1 MKRNIAAIVLAAGS
15 SSRMGTAKQLLR
27 LKGRTLL
34 RGSAEAALASMAR
47 AVVIVVGSQAA
58 LMRDE
63 LGDLAVT
70 IVENPRWAE
79 VMGTSISAGI
89 HWITAHAVPFEAAVL
104 MTCDQPHVTGATVGR
119 LIEEQESSAKRLV
132 ASRYGG
138 TIGVPALFTREYFSA
153 LSLLP
158 PEQGAKH
165 VLLNHQDEM
174 AVVDF
179 EEGAIDLDTPAD
191 YERLAR
197 GSAATS

>member
-1 MKRNIAAIVLAAGS
+1 MKRNVAAIVLAAGS

-27 LKGRTLL
+27 LSGRTLL
-34 RGSAEAALASMAR
+34 RCSAETALASMAR
-47 AVVIVVGSQAA
+47 VVVVVVGSQAA

-63 LGDLAVT
+63 LRDLEVSV
-70 IVENPRWAE
+70 VENPRWAE
-79 VMGTSISAGI
+79 GMGTSISASVG
-89 HWITAHAVPFEAAVL
+89 WITAQADPFDAAVL
-104 MTCDQPHVTGATVGR
+104 MTCDQPHVVGATIDR
-119 LIEEQESSAKRLV
+119 LIVEQESSGKRLV

-138 TIGVPALFTREYFSA
+138 TVGVPALFTREYFA
-153 LSLLP
+153 SLCRLP

-165 VLLNHQDEM
+165 LLRGHEADM

-197 GSAATS
+197 DSKATS